1 MFLQYITLSFIVSP
15 VYGTLLYGTL
25 NGKNNNLLYDR
36 IHKHSGLRNSK
47 KFFTENRQRIN
58 ALPREI
64 FGWLPKSIRRHWW
77 SVNLQISSNF
87 PIVMAK
93 QWVYALLFPPKKMW
107 YISGPLGSC
116 PTCRLRSWKP
126 TYKFACFSRDRQRGI
141 RSNWWQKSNAWSWK
155 SKRRLFV
162 EHVSLIC
169 FHVEKNVSLTVEVDK
184 KTPFQNRP

>member
-1 MFLQYITLSFIVSP
+1 MVEGYCLLCSSLITLGMWMNFFDWKCFYTTLSFIVSP

-87 PIVMAK
+87 PNVMAK
-93 QWVYALLFPPKKMW
+93 QWCMLYYSLPKKCDTSVDLW
-107 YISGPLGSC
+107 VPAQPADYDLGSQHINL
-116 PTCRLRSWKP
+116 PVLVVIGRE
-126 TYKFACFSRDRQRGI
+126 G
-141 RSNWWQKSNAWSWK
+141 
-155 SKRRLFV
+155 
-162 EHVSLIC
+162 
-169 FHVEKNVSLTVEVDK
+169 
-184 KTPFQNRP
+184 